1 MKRLY
6 IILLTSLAL
15 FIKPY
20 GASSQNKLPSLPE
33 LQFAEIVNKEMFLG
47 DRWSYMEAGDSTK
60 PVMIALHGSGGNC
73 TDWRFQLA
81 GLSKKFRVIAWN
93 APGYYLTDGFKTETP
108 GCKDFADALNDFL
121 ISLKLDKVY
130 LTGNSFGSRV
140 SQCFAMYYPEK
151 VIKMAFIGPSAGFVT
166 LADSTKSKIVALR
179 QEQIKNGPLYFAQ
192 TRVNRLVAPGTSPSL
207 IKLISEGMKATN
219 KRAFLQVTSHFN
231 TSFGHSPK
239 EVAEKVKMP
248 ILIIAGDKDL
258 INPLSDHAKPLHD
271 GLKNSELVIL
281 NNIGHLPHLE
291 EPKKVNNLIQSFFLK
306 D

>member
-1 MKRLY
+1 MKRPY
-6 IILLTSLAL
+6 TILLAFLAL
-15 FIKPY
+15 FLITNT
-20 GASSQNKLPSLPE
+20 AFTQNKYPSLPE

-60 PVMIALHGSGGNC
+60 PVIIALHGSGGNC
-73 TDWRFQLA
+73 TDWRFQFA

-121 ISLKLDKVY
+121 LSLKLDKVY
-130 LTGNSFGSRV
+130 LAGNSFGSRV
-140 SQCFAMYYPEK
+140 SQCFAMYYPQK
-151 VIKMAFIGPSAGFVT
+151 VIRMAFIGPSAGFVN
-166 LADSTKSKIVALR
+166 LADSTKSKMVALR
-179 QEQIKNGPLYFAQ
+179 QEQIKNGPLYFAR

-219 KRAFLQVTSHFN
+219 KRSFLQVTTHFN
-231 TSFGHSPK
+231 TAFGYSPK
-239 EVAEKVKMP
+239 EVAEKVKIP

-258 INPLSDHAKPLHD
+258 INPLTDHAKPLHEA
-271 GLKNSELVIL
+271 LKNSELIIL

-291 EPKKVNNLIQSFFLK
+291 EPKKVNDLIQSFFSK